1 MDSDLGHLV
10 HDRGTVLGPGDVKT
24 YIKALLSALA
34 ACHGAGVLH
43 RDVKPDNV
51 LLGRDGRVVLADFG
65 LASTAGWSPGA
76 GAWLRAAAEREAA
89 ADRGGERGGGG
100 GAAARPHPPPSA
112 STPPLP
118 ARPLTNQVCSA
129 WYRPPE
135 LLYGATLYGPAV
147 DVWAAG
153 CVFAGVRGGGR
164 RREGEREGER
174 EGRGG
179 DSARPPLSPRLSS
192 PPAPLACLS
201 LFPFRA
207 PPAQALATWDVRPGP
222 AGPHLCGPGHAR
234 AWRVARRGVTARLCR
249 VRAPPPPALS
259 SGLPSRHGRGRPRP
273 AGPPV
278 RAGPGRPPDRG
289 GGAAAPLLHGR
300 RARDVSGDG
309 HGNGG
314 GTMIGLGRDG
324 EERGPLFLTRSLCP
338 PPLLP
343 PSHAR
348 THTAP
353 PPTCP
358 PRPVGTTTRWPRP
371 PRVRARRPR
380 PRRPRRPRQSWPGA
394 ARRREEAPPPPPP
407 PPPLPRPRQRPGR
420 PGRRA
425 RPRRRARRG

>member
-153 CVFAGVRGGGR
+153 CVFAGVRGEGR
-164 RREGEREGER
+164 RREGERERG
-174 EGRGG
+174 EGRGQRAAA
-179 DSARPPLSPRLSS
+179 SLSS
-192 PPAPLACLS
+192 P
-201 LFPFRA
+201 
-207 PPAQALATWDVRPGP
+207 V
-222 AGPHLCGPGHAR
+222 
-234 AWRVARRGVTARLCR
+234 
-249 VRAPPPPALS
+249 
-259 SGLPSRHGRGRPRP
+259 
-273 AGPPV
+273 
-278 RAGPGRPPDRG
+278 
-289 GGAAAPLLHGR
+289 
-300 RARDVSGDG
+300 
-309 HGNGG
+309 
-314 GTMIGLGRDG
+314 
-324 EERGPLFLTRSLCP
+324 LT
-338 PPLLP
+338 
-343 PSHAR
+343 
-348 THTAP
+348 
-353 PPTCP
+353 
-358 PRPVGTTTRWPRP
+358 PRP
-371 PRVRARRPR
+371 PRMPLSLSL
-380 PRRPRRPRQSWPGA
+380 QSSSCASPGY
-394 ARRREEAPPPPPP
+394 
-407 PPPLPRPRQRPGR
+407 LGR
-420 PGRRA
+420 PTWPSWASSLRPWA
-425 RPRRRARRG
+425 RPRRASGPARRHCPAMSRSRPAPARP